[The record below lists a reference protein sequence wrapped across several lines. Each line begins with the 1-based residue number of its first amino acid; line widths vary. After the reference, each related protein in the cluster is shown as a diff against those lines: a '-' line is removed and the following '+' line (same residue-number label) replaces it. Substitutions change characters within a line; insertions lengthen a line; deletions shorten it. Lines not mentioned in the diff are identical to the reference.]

1 MSAPLSL
8 YRFILLPGLVSL
20 VCYGCSQTPEI
31 AAADLPVDSLT
42 ERQGQRNA
50 QSQNVQSQN
59 AQIPPSESTQPV
71 GPQPVAEV
79 IPVSQ
84 APSSSLAYR
93 EGINLA
99 SSAYQLSETAISPD
113 DWGLIAS
120 RWRRAAERLTQVAAD
135 NENHEVAQR
144 KIADYTRSAEHA
156 EAQVKLLKNP
166 VSIAIAPE
174 PILVPK
180 QAPPDLTALP
190 PRSVSPSAPLSAS
203 SSVTVPVVR
212 RLHGTPIVRV
222 TFNNAKSYEMILDTG
237 ASRTLITRT
246 MANELGVIAN
256 ERMVAATA
264 SEAEVVFELGKVE
277 AISMGGITLNNARV
291 SIGDSVNVGLLGN
304 DFLNG
309 YDVTIRGR
317 ENVVELMPSR

>member
-8 YRFILLPGLVSL
+8 HRFILLPGLVSL
-20 VCYGCSQTPEI
+20 ICYGCSRTPEI
-31 AAADLPVDSLT
+31 AAADLAIDSFT
-42 ERQGQRNA
+42 ERQGQ
-50 QSQNVQSQN
+50 QNTQN
-59 AQIPPSESTQPV
+59 QHAQIPTSESTQQV
-71 GPQPVAEV
+71 EPQPVVEV
-79 IPVSQ
+79 TPIVQ
-84 APSSSLAYR
+84 TPSSSVAYR

-99 SSAYQLSETAISPD
+99 SSAYQLSEAAISPD

-120 RWRRAAERLTQVAAD
+120 RWRRAAEQLGQVAAD
-135 NENHEVAQR
+135 DKNYEVAQS
-144 KIADYTRSAEHA
+144 KIADYIRSAEHA
-156 EAQVKLLKNP
+156 EARVDVLKKP
-166 VSIAIAPE
+166 VSVAIAPK
-174 PILVPK
+174 PTPVSR
-180 QAPPDLTALP
+180 QASPAPTALLP
-190 PRSVSPSAPLSAS
+190 PLPPSPSAPIS
-203 SSVTVPVVR
+203 SGSVTVPVVR

-256 ERMVAATA
+256 ERMVASTA

-277 AISMGGITLNNARV
+277 AISMGGITLNNASV
-291 SIGDSVNVGLLGN
+291 SIGDSVSVGLLGN